1 MVSLILSVIMAT
13 LMYFINAWNKNT
25 KPHER
30 KKRKMREKVEL
41 VISRTK
47 AELRKSVELDIPDQS
62 EFLKNGS
69 IQHVVWMEEMAE
81 LQQAISKEMRGKLN
95 RDNLVEETADV
106 IICIIQ
112 LCEENNITAEE
123 LQSMINYKHERNL
136 KRQKESDL
144 YD

>member
-1 MVSLILSVIMAT
+1 MMTRL
-13 LMYFINAWNKNT
+13 
-25 KPHER
+25 
-30 KKRKMREKVEL
+30 KMELRRTVEL
-41 VISRTK
+41 N
-47 AELRKSVELDIPDQS
+47 IPDQS

>member
-1 MVSLILSVIMAT
+1 
-13 LMYFINAWNKNT
+13 
-25 KPHER
+25 
-30 KKRKMREKVEL
+30 MREKVEL

-62 EFLKNGS
+62 ELLKNGS

-81 LQQAISKEMRGKLN
+81 LQQAISKGLRGKLD

-112 LCEENNITAEE
+112 MCEENNITAEE

-136 KRQKESDL
+136 KRKKESDS